1 MRRPTALAAVAVA
14 TLVCLSL
21 LASTRATTLARTSQS
36 GQERFVVFETF
47 GRTG

>member
-14 TLVCLSL
+14 TVVCLSL
-21 LASTRATTLARTSQS
+21 LASQRAATLAQESPT

-47 GRTG
+47 GREG